1 MRRRQGWR
9 QASLLAPL
17 VIVVVALGLPA
28 RELLAAGRRILE
40 VIET

>member
-1 MRRRQGWR
+1 MKAGLA
-9 QASLLAPL
+9 ASVTACAF